1 MKYYFVSPIS
11 CSCERNS
18 LIPLVSS
25 FSSFSSDEIPLSS
38 NRVKVRSD
46 LLAKQ
51 KRGGSEESRVVSRFQ
66 ASASNRFQ
74 GSRRRFFVPYVSCLS
89 TFPMPSENILI
100 SHKLKRIY
108 KKDGNL
114 NVECLVIRLL
124 NWLSIFPI

>member
-25 FSSFSSDEIPLSS
+25 FSLFSSDEIPLSS

-66 ASASNRFQ
+66 VSRSLFSNRFL
-74 GSRRRFFVPYVSCLS
+74 RPIRFLLVDFSDAAREYPD
-89 TFPMPSENILI
+89 IL
-100 SHKLKRIY
+100 
-108 KKDGNL
+108 
-114 NVECLVIRLL
+114 
-124 NWLSIFPI
+124 